1 VKKVELMKKPDSSM
15 KIMKDT
21 QQLKRLK
28 TVIDVV
34 FAIIIWRIFMLL
46 PRPGTGDW
54 SWKSLMMDQFLGQN
68 WLTWILIVVG
78 LFITIDYWTQ
88 NNVLFGN
95 LVRTNGMH
103 TALSI
108 LQVFF
113 LLLFLYAI
121 RMGVELEADPTGT
134 RVFESIT
141 ALLIGITS
149 VLSWLTVMRNPKMLA
164 PEVTKAEARE
174 IMDRFLP
181 EPITAA
187 ITIAVAYV
195 GPIFWEISWFSFIPI
210 IFIIKGIRKA
220 RNS

>member
-1 VKKVELMKKPDSSM
+1 MKKPDSSL

-46 PRPGTGDW
+46 PRPGTGDL
-54 SWKSLMMDQFLGQN
+54 SWRSLMLDQFLGQN
-68 WLTWILIVVG
+68 WLTWVLIVVG

-88 NNVLFGN
+88 SNVLFGN

-121 RMGVELEADPTGT
+121 RMGVELEADPTGS

-141 ALLIGITS
+141 AFLIGITS

-164 PEVTKAEARE
+164 PEVTKVEARE

-210 IFIIKGIRKA
+210 IFIIKGIRKS
-220 RNS
+220 RSTSSS

>member
-1 VKKVELMKKPDSSM
+1 MKKPDSNA
-15 KIMKDT
+15 KIMRDT

-28 TVIDVV
+28 TLIDVV
-34 FAIIIWRIFMLL
+34 YGIVIWQIFMRL
-46 PRPGTGDW
+46 PVPGTGTLNW
-54 SWKSLMMDQFLGQN
+54 ESLMMDQFLARN
-68 WLTWILIVVG
+68 WLNWVLIAVS

-113 LLLFLYAI
+113 LLMFLYAI
-121 RMGVELEADPTGT
+121 DLGVKLEADPTGA

-141 ALLIGITS
+141 AFLVGITS
-149 VLSWLTVMRNPKMLA
+149 LLNWLVVMRNPQLLG
-164 PEVTKAEARE
+164 PEITTAEARG
-174 IMDRFLP
+174 ITDRFLP

-187 ITIAVAYV
+187 ITIAIAYV
-195 GPIFWEISWFSFIPI
+195 GPIFWEISWLSFIPI

-220 RNS
+220 GKSSA

>member
-1 VKKVELMKKPDSSM
+1 MKKPDSNA
-15 KIMKDT
+15 KIMRET

-28 TVIDVV
+28 VLIDVV
-34 FAIIIWRIFMLL
+34 YGIVIWQIFMRL
-46 PRPGTGDW
+46 PVPGTGTLNW
-54 SWKSLMMDQFLGQN
+54 ESLMMDQFLAQN
-68 WLTWILIVVG
+68 WLNWVLIAVG
-78 LFITIDYWTQ
+78 LIITIDYWTQ

-121 RMGVELEADPTGT
+121 DLGVELEADAEGA
-134 RVFESIT
+134 RVFESISVF
-141 ALLIGITS
+141 LVGITS
-149 VLSWLTVMRNPKMLA
+149 LLNWFVVLRNPQLLG
-164 PEVTKAEARE
+164 PDITIEEARE
-174 IMDRFLP
+174 ITDRFLP

-187 ITIAVAYV
+187 ITIAIAYV
-195 GPIFWEISWFSFIPI
+195 GPIFWEISWLSFIPI

-220 RNS
+220 GNSSR